1 MISISLAMA
10 AGYQIDA
17 VISQYE
23 IQLYFSV
30 SAVIKLLRRSLR

>member
-1 MISISLAMA
+1 MA

-30 SAVIKLLRRSLR
+30 SAVNQIAPL